1 MPSPIQ
7 IHGFDNALEPARMLR
22 TRVKVVAER
31 HQAPFTAHLVEA
43 TKEEVP
49 ISRTA
54 FDRAEGMFDDSR
66 STAHQ
71 LVSGPHPGA
80 MTLEDILMLPAMDDA
95 SICVDTR

>member
-1 MPSPIQ
+1 
-7 IHGFDNALEPARMLR
+7 
-22 TRVKVVAER
+22 
-31 HQAPFTAHLVEA
+31 
-43 TKEEVP
+43 
-49 ISRTA
+49 
-54 FDRAEGMFDDSR
+54 MFDDSR